1 MVAMAHAGSNRAL
14 GSKSSK
20 NGKGSSGGR
29 WNGGLRPDKW
39 SRPNKKPSKWSS
51 PNSWSGSSSKD
62 YDDDVYDDD
71 DRPGGNRKPLCT
83 LANPVN
89 EQFDYIIRSWRIAYE
104 PSNAGEAV
112 TWEREVVW
120 HANLV
125 MNRFMEI
132 VEDYDDDGKAMR
144 RYSLFITNYHMMCLT
159 LTFLFRFLLVDLTT
173 DEIFDL
179 GEYEGANHP
188 TTVKFTTDDQ
198 QDAIC
203 SLTKALV
210 LMMKDSCLYSRWKR
224 TLEIN
229 AYYFMDGFIEGAS
242 TGNNFNSVKKCV
254 GIKEPKNTSK

>member
-1 MVAMAHAGSNRAL
+1 
-14 GSKSSK
+14 SK

-104 PSNAGEAV
+104 PSNAGLAV

-132 VEDYDDDGKAMR
+132 VEDYDDD
-144 RYSLFITNYHMMCLT
+144 
-159 LTFLFRFLLVDLTT
+159 DLTT